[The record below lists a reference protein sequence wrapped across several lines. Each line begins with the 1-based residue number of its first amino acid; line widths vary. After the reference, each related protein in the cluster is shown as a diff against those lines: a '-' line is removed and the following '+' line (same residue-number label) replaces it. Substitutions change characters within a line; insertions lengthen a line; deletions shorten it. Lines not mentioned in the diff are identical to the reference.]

1 MKMVSS
7 GFVPY
12 WSPTYTSHVI
22 FDTATQKFRPKP
34 GIPRNSPF
42 IGEITFRRE
51 ASAIKFSN
59 GNVNCFFFPSSPNHS
74 KTQPQHPPSIP
85 PTPESHPHQNTQYQ
99 QQQQQRKPANR
110 IPLFFH
116 SSPPKTLTS
125 TPSCSLRD
133 EKPTYLFLPRHNRHS
148 PIANLKT
155 SPRRNQARLPARR
168 GARRSG
174 PDAELRGALLDLR
187 SFDITLGSHSRS
199 GTHGVGAEGAA
210 AAA

>member
-99 QQQQQRKPANR
+99 QQQQQQRKPANR

-116 SSPPKTLTS
+116 SSPPETLTS
-125 TPSCSLRD
+125 TIPLSLPSRKTHLLI
-133 EKPTYLFLPRHNRHS
+133 PS
-148 PIANLKT
+148 PAQP
-155 SPRRNQARLPARR
+155 SQ
-168 GARRSG
+168 
-174 PDAELRGALLDLR
+174 
-187 SFDITLGSHSRS
+187 SHY
-199 GTHGVGAEGAA
+199 
-210 AAA
+210 